1 MCEVYLPAGVS
12 QGNRDGTEEEV
23 TLGLTENRVTVCS
36 RGDHHKLTQAI
47 PSRHNGPRKD
57 SHYLKSFPTGNLS
70 QIYVIRHF
78 TSPYSHPTWQLHAFT
93 FETLLKKKSSMYM
106 WVWSCLCH
114 RAHVSW
120 GPKDNLCEWVP
131 GIEFR
136 LSGLC
141 RKHFY
146 SLSLNFFFLFLPGGL
161 GVKNRISCLLGNC
174 STMEPTPGPDFSF
187 SIFFIPSIH

>member
-36 RGDHHKLTQAI
+36 RGNHHKLTQAI

-70 QIYVIRHF
+70 QICVIRHF

-93 FETLLKKKSSMYM
+93 FETLFKKNP
-106 WVWSCLCH
+106 VCI
-114 RAHVSW
+114 
-120 GPKDNLCEWVP
+120 CEC
-131 GIEFR
+131 GHACATE
-136 LSGLC
+136 
-141 RKHFY
+141 H
-146 SLSLNFFFLFLPGGL
+146 
-161 GVKNRISCLLGNC
+161 
-174 STMEPTPGPDFSF
+174 M
-187 SIFFIPSIH
+187 